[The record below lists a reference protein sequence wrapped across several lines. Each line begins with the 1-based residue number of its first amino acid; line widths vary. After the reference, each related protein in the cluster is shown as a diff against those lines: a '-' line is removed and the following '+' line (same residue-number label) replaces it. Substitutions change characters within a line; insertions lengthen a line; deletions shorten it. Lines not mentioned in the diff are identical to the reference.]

1 MIDTL
6 VLALT
11 HGLLLIVA
19 WRLMNSPAVDDD
31 NLDGKP
37 PPPKRGWKRPGA

>member
-11 HGLLLIVA
+11 HGLLLVVA
-19 WRLMNSPAVDDD
+19 WRLVNSPAVDDD
-31 NLDGKP
+31 DADGKP

>member
-1 MIDTL
+1 MIDSL
-6 VLALT
+6 VLLLT

-19 WRLMNSPAVDDD
+19 WRLVNNPALDDD
-31 NLDGKP
+31 AADGRT